1 LIMGTEDET
10 QKQADARER
19 LEDEAEQAETDA
31 PETDSEE
38 PLTEETTMANLQT
51 TATAKEKADAEHYI
65 FSLGHSREDAEKH
78 AARIGHKKVL
88 QHQLDGENPLAEE
101 AKDKK

>member
-1 LIMGTEDET
+1 MKSEDET
-10 QKQADARER
+10 TKQADARER

-38 PLTEETTMANLQT
+38 PLTEETTMA
-51 TATAKEKADAEHYI
+51 TAIQPRDTAKEKADAEHYI

>member
-1 LIMGTEDET
+1 MDGTDDIEHPNPVPGDWPT
-10 QKQADARER
+10 PAA
-19 LEDEAEQAETDA
+19 A
-31 PETDSEE
+31 PESILFG
-38 PLTEETTMANLQT
+38 PLTEERNMAQAIEQ

-88 QHQLDGENPLAEE
+88 AHQGAGENPLFEE
-101 AKDKK
+101 DKD